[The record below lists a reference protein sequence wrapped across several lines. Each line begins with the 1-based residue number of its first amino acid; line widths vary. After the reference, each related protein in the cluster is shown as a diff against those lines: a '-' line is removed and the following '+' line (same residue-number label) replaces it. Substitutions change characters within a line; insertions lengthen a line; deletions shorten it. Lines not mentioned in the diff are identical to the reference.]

1 MDEGRFVFRGRLEED
16 SLPEMLATIHR
27 HRVPGVMEVRR
38 NDLSKRVYILDG
50 DVIFAD
56 SDDPE
61 ERLGTMLLE
70 EGKISRVQLKVS
82 SDELKRSTGKRHG
95 EVLVDLGF
103 LPPEE
108 LGPAVRRQVQRIL
121 WDLFN
126 WEAGAVTFQ
135 VGRFREDEVF
145 KITIPTPRAILD
157 GCRRITDG
165 RRVTVR
171 LGGRNTVLRPL
182 PPPRSLAGLRLQS
195 GERELLEM
203 VDGRKTLFELCE
215 EGPFSAGINARI
227 LFAFSALRLV
237 EAEKRPSSGVRIQ
250 VRQPG
255 GETEDGQ

>member
-1 MDEGRFVFRGRLEED
+1 MNEGKFVFRGRLEED

-27 HRVPGVMEVRR
+27 HRVPGVMAVSRG
-38 NDLSKRVYILDG
+38 DVSKHVFILDG

-56 SDDPE
+56 SSDPA
-61 ERLGTMLLE
+61 ERLGEMLLE
-70 EGKISRVQLKVS
+70 EGRISRAQLKVS

-103 LPPEE
+103 LAPEE

-126 WEAGAVTFQ
+126 WETGDVSFQ

-145 KITIPTPRAILD
+145 KITIPTPRAVLD
-157 GCRRITDG
+157 GCRHITEG
-165 RRVTVR
+165 RKVTAK
-171 LGGRNTVLRPL
+171 LGGRNAVLRPL
-182 PPPRSLAGLRLQS
+182 PAPRSLAGIRLQK

-215 EGPFSAGINARI
+215 GGPFSAGINARI
-227 LFAFSALRLV
+227 LFAFAALQLV
-237 EAEKRPSSGVRIQ
+237 QAERRPQSGVRIQ
-250 VRQPG
+250 IRQP
-255 GETEDGQ
+255 DGDPGDER